1 MNFSPYLSFKGNCRE
16 AFAFYTK
23 TFNGKLIMQM
33 TYGEAPTGQE
43 MPGATRDQIMHARIE
58 INGQHLMGS
67 DAPGEHY
74 KPSQGI
80 QVAVG
85 VAEPAEAERIFKALS
100 EGGST
105 YMPMQETFWAL
116 RFGMCS
122 DRFGVPWIV
131 NCEKPR

>member
-1 MNFSPYLSFKGNCRE
+1 
-16 AFAFYTK
+16 
-23 TFNGKLIMQM
+23 
-33 TYGEAPTGQE
+33 
-43 MPGATRDQIMHARIE
+43 MHARLE
-58 INGQHLMGS
+58 IGAQHLMGS

-80 QVAVG
+80 QVAVS
-85 VAEPAEAERIFKALS
+85 VAEPAEAERIFKALA

-131 NCEKPR
+131 NCEKSR